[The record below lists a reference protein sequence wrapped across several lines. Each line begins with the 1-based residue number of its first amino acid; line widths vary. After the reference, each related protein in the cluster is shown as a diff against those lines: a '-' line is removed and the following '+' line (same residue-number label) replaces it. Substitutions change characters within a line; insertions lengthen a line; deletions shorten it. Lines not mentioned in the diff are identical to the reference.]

1 MFFPEFAPFFV
12 NKNIL
17 STTTIFLFI
26 LLNKNCCEVIVL
38 HFGFYRTSRSRISFE
53 SQRPQ
58 PKPPESV
65 NFFLSTYIMQKKF
78 STWTN
83 LCKHTFI
90 FRFLEVFVQRYYVV
104 MFYIFLIYLKIVD
117 IFVLIKFSFVI
128 HVLSC
133 MCIACTLYVDLDLEA
148 DEIN

>member
-1 MFFPEFAPFFV
+1 MIFPEFAPYFCEQEHLEYYFFV
-12 NKNIL
+12 YFYIR
-17 STTTIFLFI
+17 
-26 LLNKNCCEVIVL
+26 IVL
-38 HFGFYRTSRSRISFE
+38 KSQFSTLDYYRTFRSRISFE

-133 MCIACTLYVDLDLEA
+133 MCIACTYMQTQTLRQTKS
-148 DEIN
+148 INS